1 MQLVIALKIPRKH
14 GKKSS
19 GRDLLYKLPPIHEKK
34 KRTKRKEQITI
45 SLNSLLSQ
53 LKITL
58 GGFKSHVECQE
69 TETCLAEE
77 DKELFFPLPF

>member
-1 MQLVIALKIPRKH
+1 MARRVLEEIYCTN
-14 GKKSS
+14 S
-19 GRDLLYKLPPIHEKK
+19 LPYMKKK

-45 SLNSLLSQ
+45 RLNSLLSQ